1 MKSYTKVYILLI
13 VLIIIFAFMLSYT
26 SKIED
31 ASWDIKAIYALCL
44 SSVISIMDKKIFK
57 KYNKD
62 KGDNYY
68 MSPLTKLLIIIIDIA
83 ISIIAS
89 VYSIIHACKSTDIRI
104 IELISVGVFYY
115 INSRL
120 RVSTILTFIGS
131 IKKEKDDNEK

>member
-13 VLIIIFAFMLSYT
+13 VLIIIFAFMLSYI

-31 ASWDIKAIYALCL
+31 ASWDIKAIHALCL
-44 SSVISIMDKKIFK
+44 SSVISIIDKKIFK

-89 VYSIIHACKSTDIRI
+89 VYSIIHASTDIRI